1 MKGLDS
7 RSNPPYLTEE
17 INFKRP
23 EMFVRV
29 FIDDSMGERLW
40 VDHPDCRG
48 FVDNIITAFGTKI
61 PTATQSLFPKPP
73 GMRIRLVAS
82 CTG

>member
-1 MKGLDS
+1 
-7 RSNPPYLTEE
+7 
-17 INFKRP
+17 
-23 EMFVRV
+23 MFVRV

-73 GMRIRLVAS
+73 GTNTFGAMV
-82 CTG
+82 